1 MRRLEADEQPVFWA
15 CGATAQIAAL
25 AARLPFC
32 ITHHKAHMVVTD
44 LPIPAVD

>member
-1 MRRLEADEQPVFWA
+1 VFWA